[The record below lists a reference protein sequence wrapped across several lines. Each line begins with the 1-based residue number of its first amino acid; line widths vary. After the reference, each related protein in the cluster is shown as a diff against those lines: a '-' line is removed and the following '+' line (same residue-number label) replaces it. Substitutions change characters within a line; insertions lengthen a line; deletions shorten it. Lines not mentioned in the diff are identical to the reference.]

1 MTIDL
6 PRGEGIAPTAD
17 RTLGFMVPRR
27 SARGQVVRLDATLN
41 AILAAHPYPEPLIR
55 LLAEALTLTALV
67 GASMRQDDG
76 QVTVQAQAKGGPVEL
91 LACDWRAGE
100 LRGYLKHDEQAE
112 VAEGMSLPALFGSG
126 HLAITV
132 EQAVSNERWQG
143 IVPLE
148 GVSLS
153 EAIGAWFGQS
163 EQLPTLLR
171 VGVAGDMTQG
181 WLAGGLMVQHLA
193 RAEIGGERLDAGEQH
208 PDWQHI
214 EALAATTTPDE
225 LTDPDLSGEA
235 LLWRLF
241 HEEEVRVVPGPVP
254 VKGCRCSA
262 AHIRDVL
269 MRFPET
275 ERAEMRDARGLIA
288 VDCQFCSRVFGIAA

>member
-1 MTIDL
+1 MVA
-6 PRGEGIAPTAD
+6 EGIAPTAD
-17 RTLGFMVPRR
+17 RSLGFMVPARN
-27 SARGQVVRLDATLN
+27 ARGQVVRLDATLN

-67 GASMRQDDG
+67 GAAMKQDDG
-76 QVTVQAQAKGGPVEL
+76 QVTLQAQAKGGIVEL

-100 LRGYLKHDEQAE
+100 LRGYLKHDAQAL
-112 VAEGMSLPALFGSG
+112 VPEGLNLPELFGKG
-126 HLAITV
+126 YLAITV
-132 EQAVSNERWQG
+132 DQAVSDERWQG

-148 GVSLS
+148 GATLA
-153 EAIGAWFGQS
+153 EALEAWFSQS
-163 EQLPTLLR
+163 EQLPTLMR
-171 VGVAGDMTQG
+171 VGISGSAATG

-208 PDWQHI
+208 PDWSHI
-214 EALAATTTPDE
+214 EALAATTSTAE
-225 LTDPDLSGEA
+225 LTDAELSAEA

-241 HEEEVRVVPGPVP
+241 HEEQVRVVPGPTP

-269 MRFPET
+269 MRFPEA
-275 ERAEMRDARGLIA
+275 ERAEMRDDKGLIS

>member
-1 MTIDL
+1 MVA
-6 PRGEGIAPTAD
+6 EGIAPTAD
-17 RTLGFMVPRR
+17 RTLGFMVPARN
-27 SARGQVVRLDATLN
+27 ARGQVVRLDATLN

-67 GASMRQDDG
+67 GAAMKQDDG
-76 QVTVQAQAKGGPVEL
+76 QVTLQAQAKGGIVEL

-100 LRGYLKHDEQAE
+100 LRGYLKHDAQAIVPEGLTLEQ
-112 VAEGMSLPALFGSG
+112 LFGKG
-126 HLAITV
+126 YLAITV
-132 EQAVSNERWQG
+132 DQAVSDERWQG

-148 GVSLS
+148 GATLAQAL
-153 EAIGAWFGQS
+153 EAWFGQS
-163 EQLPTLLR
+163 EQLPTLMR
-171 VGVAGDMTQG
+171 VGVTGSAATG

-214 EALAATTTPDE
+214 EALAATTSVAE
-225 LTDPDLSGEA
+225 LTDAELSAEG

-241 HEEEVRVVPGPVP
+241 HEEQVRVTPGPTP

-269 MRFPET
+269 MRFPEA
-275 ERAEMRDARGLIA
+275 ERAEMRDDKGLIS

>member
-1 MTIDL
+1 MVA
-6 PRGEGIAPTAD
+6 EGIAPTAD
-17 RTLGFMVPRR
+17 RSLGFMVPARN
-27 SARGQVVRLDATLN
+27 ARGQVVRLDATLN

-67 GASMRQDDG
+67 GAAMKQDDG
-76 QVTVQAQAKGGPVEL
+76 QVTLQAQAKGGIVEL

-100 LRGYLKHDEQAE
+100 LRGYVKHDPEA
-112 VAEGMSLPALFGSG
+112 VVTEGMSLPNLFGSG
-126 HLAITV
+126 YLAITV
-132 EQAVSNERWQG
+132 DQAVSDERWQG

-148 GVSLS
+148 GATLG
-153 EAIGAWFGQS
+153 EALETWFSQS
-163 EQLPTLLR
+163 EQLPTLMR
-171 VGVAGDMTQG
+171 VGVAGSAATG

-208 PDWQHI
+208 PDWSHI
-214 EALAATTTPDE
+214 EALAATTSVEE
-225 LTDPDLSGEA
+225 LTDAELSAEA

-241 HEEEVRVVPGPVP
+241 HEEQVRVVPGPTP

-269 MRFPET
+269 MRFPEA
-275 ERAEMRDARGLIA
+275 ERAEMRDDKGLIS

>member
-1 MTIDL
+1 MAA
-6 PRGEGIAPTAD
+6 EGIAPSAD
-17 RTLGFMVPRR
+17 ATLGFMVPAR

-67 GASMRQDDG
+67 GATMRQDDG
-76 QVTVQAQAKGGPVEL
+76 QVTVQASAKGGIVDL

-100 LRGYLKHDEQAE
+100 LRGYIKYDPQAI
-112 VAEGMSLPALFGSG
+112 VNEGLSLPELFGKG
-126 HLAITV
+126 YLAITV
-132 EQAVSNERWQG
+132 DQALSEERWQG

-148 GVSLS
+148 GHSLAAAL
-153 EAIGAWFGQS
+153 EAWFGQS
-163 EQLPTLLR
+163 EQLPTLMR
-171 VGVAGDMTQG
+171 IGVAGSAETG
-181 WLAGGLMVQHLA
+181 WLAGGLIVQHLA

-208 PDWQHI
+208 PDWEHVA
-214 EALAATTTPDE
+214 ALAGTTSAEE
-225 LTDPDLSGEA
+225 LTDAELPPEA

-241 HEEEVRVVPGPVP
+241 HEEQVRVVPGPRP

-262 AHIRDVL
+262 AHIKDVL
-269 MRFPET
+269 MRFPEA
-275 ERAEMRDARGLIA
+275 ERAGMRDETGVIA

>member
-1 MTIDL
+1 MVT
-6 PRGEGIAPTAD
+6 EGLAPTAD
-17 RTLGFMVPRR
+17 RSLGFMVPARN
-27 SARGQVVRLDATLN
+27 ARGQVVRLDATLN

-67 GASMRQDDG
+67 GAAMKQDDG
-76 QVTVQAQAKGGPVEL
+76 QVTLQAQAKGGIVEL

-100 LRGYLKHDEQAE
+100 LRGYLKHDLQAI
-112 VAEGMSLPALFGSG
+112 VTEGMTLPDLFGNG
-126 HLAITV
+126 YLAITV
-132 EQAVSNERWQG
+132 DQAVSDERWQG

-148 GVSLS
+148 GATLG
-153 EAIGAWFGQS
+153 EALETWFSQS
-163 EQLPTLLR
+163 EQLPTLMR
-171 VGVAGDMTQG
+171 VGVAGSAATG

-208 PDWQHI
+208 PDWSHI
-214 EALAATTTPDE
+214 EALAATTSVEE
-225 LTDPDLSGEA
+225 LTDAELSAEA

-241 HEEEVRVVPGPVP
+241 HEEQVRVVPGPTP

-269 MRFPET
+269 MRFPEA
-275 ERAEMRDARGLIA
+275 ERAEMRDDKGLIS

>member
-1 MTIDL
+1 MVA
-6 PRGEGIAPTAD
+6 EGIAPTAD
-17 RTLGFMVPRR
+17 RSLGFMVPARN
-27 SARGQVVRLDATLN
+27 ARGQVVRLDATLN

-67 GASMRQDDG
+67 GAAMKQDDG
-76 QVTVQAQAKGGPVEL
+76 QVTLQAQAKGGIVEL

-100 LRGYLKHDEQAE
+100 LRGYLKHDEQA
-112 VAEGMSLPALFGSG
+112 VVPEGLSLPELFGKG
-126 HLAITV
+126 YLAITV
-132 EQAVSNERWQG
+132 DQAVSDERWQG

-148 GVSLS
+148 GATLA
-153 EAIGAWFGQS
+153 EALEAWFSQS
-163 EQLPTLLR
+163 EQLPTLMR
-171 VGVAGDMTQG
+171 VGIAGSAATG

-208 PDWQHI
+208 PDWSHI
-214 EALAATTTPDE
+214 EALAATTSTAE
-225 LTDPDLSGEA
+225 LTDAELSAEA

-241 HEEEVRVVPGPVP
+241 HEEQVRVVPGPTP

-269 MRFPET
+269 MRFPEA
-275 ERAEMRDARGLIA
+275 ERAEMRDDKGLIS

>member
-1 MTIDL
+1 ML
-6 PRGEGIAPTAD
+6 PEGLAPTAD
-17 RTLGFMVPRR
+17 RTLGFMVPARG
-27 SARGQVVRLDATLN
+27 ARGQVVRLDATLN
-41 AILAAHPYPEPLIR
+41 AILAAHPYPQPLIR

-67 GASMRQDDG
+67 GASMKQSDG
-76 QVTVQAQAKGGPVEL
+76 QVTLQAQAKGGIVSL

-100 LRGYLKHDEQAE
+100 LRGYLKYDEQAL
-112 VAEGMSLPALFGSG
+112 VTEGMTLPDLFGKG
-126 HLAITV
+126 YLAITID
-132 EQAVSNERWQG
+132 QAMSDERWQG

-148 GVSLS
+148 GLHLAQALEV
-153 EAIGAWFGQS
+153 WFGQS

-171 VGVAGDMTQG
+171 VGVSGDMAQG
-181 WLAGGLMVQHLA
+181 WLAGGLMVQHLS

-214 EALAATTTPDE
+214 EALAATTTAQE

-241 HEEEVRVVPGPVP
+241 HEEQVRVVPGPTP

-269 MRFPET
+269 MRFPEA
-275 ERAEMRDARGLIA
+275 ERADMRDEKGVIA
-288 VDCQFCSRVFGIAA
+288 VDCQFCSRVFPIAA

>member
-1 MTIDL
+1 MVT
-6 PRGEGIAPTAD
+6 EGIAPTAD
-17 RTLGFMVPRR
+17 RTLGFMVPARN
-27 SARGQVVRLDATLN
+27 ARGQVVRLDATLN
-41 AILAAHPYPEPLIR
+41 AILAAHAYPQPLIR

-67 GASMRQDDG
+67 GASMKQDEG
-76 QVTVQAQAKGGPVEL
+76 QVTLQAQAKGGIVDL

-100 LRGYLKHDEQAE
+100 LRGYLKHDPEAI
-112 VAEGMSLPALFGSG
+112 VLEGMSLPDVFGKGYLALT
-126 HLAITV
+126 ID
-132 EQAVSNERWQG
+132 QAVSEERWQG

-148 GVSLS
+148 GDTLAHAL
-153 EAIGAWFGQS
+153 EAWFGQS

-171 VGVAGDMTQG
+171 IGVSGDAASG
-181 WLAGGLMVQHLA
+181 WLAGGLLVQHLA

-208 PDWQHI
+208 PDWEHVA
-214 EALAATTTPDE
+214 ALAATTTAEE
-225 LTDPDLSGEA
+225 LTDAELSGEA

-241 HEEEVRVVPGPVP
+241 HEEQVRVVPGPTP

-269 MRFPET
+269 MRFPEDQ
-275 ERAEMRDARGLIA
+275 RAEMRDDKGVIA

>member
-1 MTIDL
+1 MVT
-6 PRGEGIAPTAD
+6 EGLAPTAD
-17 RTLGFMVPRR
+17 RSLGFMVPARN
-27 SARGQVVRLDATLN
+27 ARGQVVRLDATLN

-67 GASMRQDDG
+67 GAAMKQDDG
-76 QVTVQAQAKGGPVEL
+76 QVTLQAQAKGGIVEL

-100 LRGYLKHDEQAE
+100 LRGYLKHDPQAVVTE
-112 VAEGMSLPALFGSG
+112 AMNLPDLFGSG
-126 HLAITV
+126 YLAITV
-132 EQAVSNERWQG
+132 DQAVSDERWQG

-148 GVSLS
+148 GATLG
-153 EAIGAWFGQS
+153 EALETWFSQS
-163 EQLPTLLR
+163 EQLPTLMR
-171 VGVAGDMTQG
+171 VGVAGSAATG

-208 PDWQHI
+208 PDWSHI
-214 EALAATTTPDE
+214 EALAATTSAEE
-225 LTDPDLSGEA
+225 LTDAELSAEA

-241 HEEEVRVVPGPVP
+241 HEEQVRVVAGPTP

-269 MRFPET
+269 MRFPEA
-275 ERAEMRDARGLIA
+275 ERAEMRDDKGLIS

>member
-1 MTIDL
+1 MAI
-6 PRGEGIAPTAD
+6 EGLAPTAD
-17 RTLGFMVPRR
+17 RTLGFMVPARNV
-27 SARGQVVRLDATLN
+27 RGQVVRLDATLN
-41 AILAAHPYPEPLIR
+41 AILGAHPYPEPLIR

-67 GASMRQDDG
+67 GASMKQDDG
-76 QVTVQAQAKGGPVEL
+76 QVTLQAQAKGGIVEL

-100 LRGYLKHDEQAE
+100 LRGYLKHDEQA
-112 VAEGMSLPALFGSG
+112 VVTKGMNLPALFGEG
-126 HLAITV
+126 YLALTV
-132 EQAVSNERWQG
+132 DQAVSNERWQG

-148 GVSLS
+148 GDTLS
-153 EAIGAWFGQS
+153 HAMEAWFGQS

-171 VGVAGDMTQG
+171 IGVAGGGDAG
-181 WLAGGLMVQHLA
+181 WLAGGLLVQHLA

-208 PDWQHI
+208 PDWEHVA
-214 EALAATTTPDE
+214 ALAATTTADE
-225 LTDPDLSGEA
+225 LTDPSLSGEA

-241 HEEEVRVVPGPVP
+241 HEEQVRVVPGPTP

-269 MRFPET
+269 MRFPEA
-275 ERAEMRDARGLIA
+275 ERAEMRDEKGVIA

>member
-1 MTIDL
+1 MVA
-6 PRGEGIAPTAD
+6 EGIAPTAD
-17 RTLGFMVPRR
+17 RTLGFMVPARN
-27 SARGQVVRLDATLN
+27 ARGQVVRLDATLN

-67 GASMRQDDG
+67 GATMRQDDG
-76 QVTVQAQAKGGPVEL
+76 QVTVQAQAKGGVVEL

-100 LRGYLKHDEQAE
+100 LRGYLKFDEQAVVSE
-112 VAEGMSLPALFGSG
+112 AMSLPALFGKG
-126 HLAITV
+126 YLAITV
-132 EQAVSNERWQG
+132 DQVSSEERWQG

-148 GVSLS
+148 GHSLAAAL
-153 EAIGAWFGQS
+153 EGWFSQS
-163 EQLPTLLR
+163 EQLPTLMR
-171 VGVAGDMTQG
+171 IGVAGSAENGGMGG
-181 WLAGGLMVQHLA
+181 WLAGGLLIQHLA

-208 PDWQHI
+208 PDWEHVA
-214 EALAATTTPDE
+214 ALAATTTADE
-225 LTDPDLSGEA
+225 LTDIDLSAEQ

-241 HEEEVRVVPGPVP
+241 HEEQVRVVPGPTP

-269 MRFPET
+269 MRFPES
-275 ERAEMRDARGLIA
+275 ERAEMRDDKGLIS